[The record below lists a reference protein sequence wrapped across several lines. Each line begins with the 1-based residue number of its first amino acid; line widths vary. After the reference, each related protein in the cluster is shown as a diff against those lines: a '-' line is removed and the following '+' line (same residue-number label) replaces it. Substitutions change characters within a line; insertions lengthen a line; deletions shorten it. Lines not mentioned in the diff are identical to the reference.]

1 MREILFKAKR
11 IDNGEWVYGFYALI
25 GIKEVIIQNK
35 SEKYYCTD
43 NGKNSRG
50 NEILEVDP
58 STICQYTGL
67 IDKNGQKIW
76 ENDVVKCVD
85 INAETEFFAVVEFG
99 NPNGFYSW
107 GYQLKHIWG
116 DEPNLDILLWID
128 MEETGA
134 TCAVIGNIFD
144 EGSENI
150 GKGAEE
156 N

>member
-1 MREILFKAKR
+1 MNDRYLFRAKR
-11 IDNGEWVYGFYALI
+11 IDNGEWVEGCLLVLDDETYRIATSCLQGDV
-25 GIKEVIIQNK
+25 KELLNVCA
-35 SEKYYCTD
+35 Y
-43 NGKNSRG
+43 
-50 NEILEVDP
+50 EVDQ
-58 STICQYTGL
+58 STICQCTWL
-67 IDKNGQKIW
+67 KDKNGKLIW
-76 ENDVVKCVD
+76 ENDIVKCVD
-85 INAETEFFAVVEFG
+85 VNAETEFFAVVEFG

-134 TCAVIGNIFD
+134 FCEVIGNIFD

-150 GKGAEE
+150 GKGTEE